1 MSSRAKTGSERFAA
15 RPGVQLLAALLL
27 WAVVFA
33 AFLRFGG
40 GGLTLFY
47 EIPPEAAGHSFL
59 FAPEGIV
66 RLAESRSS
74 EDGTELAVRL
84 EAVTRGAATVTL
96 HWDGLEKDSL
106 YEQEIS
112 STVLALPFGVL
123 FDSITWNFSGWELFT
138 ACLSLFLLTV
148 ALILFFAYR
157 REKNRVFFS
166 YRATAELGLAIFC
179 LVTSFLRVDMLL
191 SFLRGE
197 NAGTVWSLLVGTIV
211 TAQTFM
217 RRTAFVIVG
226 FALVV
231 AASNVVL
238 MRHEGTRP
246 SNMLGIVVSLLMVGG
261 AALGIWMSRS
271 LLTFPLRNVLL
282 NVYAGLFVY
291 LECLLTATVIRA
303 IQAGRHEPGY
313 DRDYVLVLGCRIRPD
328 GTLYP
333 LIRARVDRAIDFAE
347 AQYKATGKRAVLIP
361 SGGKGDDE
369 PVAEGEAMARY
380 MRERGVPEAYILPE
394 TASKTTREN
403 MLFSRRLIE
412 KRGGEAKAAFST
424 SSYHVYRGGI
434 LAAEEGWN
442 IDGMGSRTK
451 WYFWPNA
458 FLREFIGLMAAGRA
472 QQLLAAAVI
481 TVISAGLTVLV
492 M

>member
-1 MSSRAKTGSERFAA
+1 MRERTGNTARPA
-15 RPGVQLLAALLL
+15 RPGLWLLAALLG
-27 WAVVFA
+27 WALVFA

-47 EIPPEAAGHSFL
+47 EVPPGAAAGELRLS
-59 FAPEGIV
+59 PEGVV
-66 RLAESRSS
+66 RVAERGGA
-74 EDGTELAVRL
+74 EGADEIFFRL
-84 EAVTRGAATVTL
+84 EALGRGTATATL
-96 HWDGLEKDSL
+96 HWDGLEEDGL
-106 YEQEIS
+106 YEQDLT
-112 STVLALPFGVL
+112 STIRALPGGIL
-123 FDSITWNFSGWELFT
+123 FDSITWNFSGWEFFT
-138 ACLSLFLLTV
+138 ACLSLFLLTA
-148 ALILFFAYR
+148 ALIFFLAYR
-157 REKNRVFFS
+157 REKRRAYFS

-179 LVTSFLRVDMLL
+179 LVASFLRVDMLYA
-191 SFLRGE
+191 FLRGE

-217 RRTAFVIVG
+217 RRTAVVIAG
-226 FALVV
+226 FAVLV
-231 AASNVVL
+231 AASNLVL
-238 MRHEGTRP
+238 MKHEGTRP
-246 SNMLGIVVSLLMVGG
+246 SNMLGIAVALLMVGG
-261 AALGIWMSRS
+261 AAFGIWMSRS

-291 LECLLTATVIRA
+291 LECILTATVIRA
-303 IQAGRHEPGY
+303 VQAGRHEPRY

-333 LIRARVDRAIDFAE
+333 LIRGRVDRAIDFAE
-347 AQYKATGKRAVLIP
+347 AQFKATGKRPVLVP
-361 SGGKGDDE
+361 SGGKGADE
-369 PVAEGEAMARY
+369 PMAEAEAMARY
-380 MRERGVPEAYILPE
+380 MRERGVPEDGILPE
-394 TASKTTREN
+394 TESKTTREN
-403 MLFSRRLIE
+403 MLFSRKLI
-412 KRGGEAKAAFST
+412 GGEAKAAFST

-472 QQLLAAAVI
+472 QQLTAAAII
-481 TVISAGLTVLV
+481 TVVSAWLTVLV